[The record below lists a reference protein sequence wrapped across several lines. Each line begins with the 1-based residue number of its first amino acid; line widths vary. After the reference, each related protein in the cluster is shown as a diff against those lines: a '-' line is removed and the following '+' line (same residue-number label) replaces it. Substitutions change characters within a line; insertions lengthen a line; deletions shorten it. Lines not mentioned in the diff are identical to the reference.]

1 MLRSIHCTWYGSIW
15 QIKEKHRERY
25 KHDYNHESDIVV
37 CISIIDDYNVIH
49 ESVNHNH
56 DWLYDGRII

>member
-15 QIKEKHRERY
+15 QIKEKHRARY

-37 CISIIDDYNVIH
+37 CISIIDDYNVIY

-56 DWLYDGRII
+56 N